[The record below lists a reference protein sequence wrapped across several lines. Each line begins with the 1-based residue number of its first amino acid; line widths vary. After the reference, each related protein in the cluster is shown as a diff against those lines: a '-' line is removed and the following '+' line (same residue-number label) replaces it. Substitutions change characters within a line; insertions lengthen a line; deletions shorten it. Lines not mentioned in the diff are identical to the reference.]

1 MEAVATST
9 KTAMGYI
16 ETWAG
21 TIRVETSAQGV
32 QQVWLPDW
40 HERPYGTMT
49 MPPGSPLAGP
59 VTTPDSIVILSGSG
73 NREAEHVLRQALVEV
88 AEYFNGARRTF
99 AVPLDLSGPV
109 FFRRVWAEVAKV
121 PYGETR
127 SYQEIA
133 ETLGTPRASRAVG
146 AANGANPVAPFV
158 CCQRIV
164 GSDGSLTGY
173 GPGLPLKERLLAM
186 EDAIPGGPTDYP
198 AWVQR
203 VAERLGTA
211 SWVLGLRRRRRYCE
225 PLAAPAALRML
236 PNRLFAT
243 EAKAEAAGYARL

>member
-1 MEAVATST
+1 MRAVATT
-9 KTAMGYI
+9 TENAAGYI

-21 TIRVETSAQGV
+21 SIRIEASALGV
-32 QQVWLPDW
+32 RNVWLPDW
-40 HERPYGTMT
+40 HKRPDEL
-49 MPPGSPLAGP
+49 MPTGSTLEGP
-59 VTTPDSIVILSGSG
+59 RTEPVILEGSG
-73 NREAEHVLRQALVEV
+73 NPEAEHHLRQALVEV
-88 AEYFNGARRTF
+88 AEYFNGTRRTF
-99 AVPLDLSGPV
+99 TVPLDLTGTA
-109 FFRRVWAEVAKV
+109 FFRQVWAEVATV

-133 ETLGTPRASRAVG
+133 ETLGRPGASRAVG

-173 GPGLPLKERLLAM
+173 GPGLPLKQRLLAM
-186 EDAIPGGPTDYP
+186 EDAVPGGPADYSN
-198 AWVQR
+198 WVAR
-203 VAERLGTA
+203 VAGRLGTGR
-211 SWVLGLRRRRRYCE
+211 WVLGLRRGRGYCT

-243 EAKAEAAGYARL
+243 EAEAEAAGYTRI

>member
-1 MEAVATST
+1 MRAIATMT
-9 KTAMGYI
+9 EIAAGYI

-21 TIRVETSAQGV
+21 SIRIEASALGV
-32 QQVWLPDW
+32 RQVWLPDW
-40 HERPYGTMT
+40 HKRSDEST
-49 MPPGSPLAGP
+49 PPGPHLDGSLAEP
-59 VTTPDSIVILSGSG
+59 VILKGSG
-73 NREAEHVLRQALVEV
+73 NPAAEHHLRKALVEV
-88 AEYFNGARRTF
+88 AEYFNGTRRTF
-99 AVPLDLSGPV
+99 TVPLDLSGTA
-109 FFRRVWAEVAKV
+109 FFRRVWAEVANV

-133 ETLGTPRASRAVG
+133 ETLGRPGASRAVG

-173 GPGLPLKERLLAM
+173 GPGLPLKQRLLTM
-186 EDAIPGGPTDYP
+186 EDAVPGGPADYP
-198 AWVQR
+198 AWVER
-203 VAERLGTA
+203 VAGRLGTER
-211 SWVLGLRRRRRYCE
+211 WVLGLRRRHSYCM

-243 EAKAEAAGYARL
+243 EAEAEAAGYTKL